1 MAKLLCFVAVLLV
14 ASAVLAEAHTA
25 PAPAPAATKPAAPAP
40 APHGHG
46 IPWKNATFS
55 LKFIIHNVADTNV
68 TFKLEVQ
75 GKDAGY
81 PAVAKA
87 GQWTGIGPLKV
98 ARKVAVVQLYVTVKN
113 NKGVAVTK
121 GFPVFLKGI
130 VANSS
135 KALVVTASEV
145 KSWKG
150 KSLVIKIGRKVE
162 LIFKL

>member
-1 MAKLLCFVAVLLV
+1 MAKLLYFVAILLV
-14 ASAVLAEAHTA
+14 ASAVLAETHAA
-25 PAPAPAATKPAAPAP
+25 PAPAPAPR
-40 APHGHG
+40 HG
-46 IPWKNATFS
+46 IRKHETFS
-55 LKFIIHNVADTNV
+55 LKFIIHNVADRNV

-75 GKDAGY
+75 GKDA
-81 PAVAKA
+81 ANAVVAKA
-87 GQWTGIGPLKV
+87 GSWTAIGPLKV
-98 ARKVAVVQLYVTVKN
+98 ARKVEVVQLYVTVKN

-121 GFPVFLKGI
+121 SFPVRLAEFLKGI

-150 KSLVIKIGRKVE
+150 GKSLVIKVGNKVE

>member
-1 MAKLLCFVAVLLV
+1 MAKLLCFVAILLV
-14 ASAVLAEAHTA
+14 ASAVLAETHAA
-25 PAPAPAATKPAAPAP
+25 PAPAPAPR
-40 APHGHG
+40 HG
-46 IPWKNATFS
+46 ILNKHATFS
-55 LKFIIHNVADTNV
+55 LKFIIHNVADRNV

-75 GKDAGY
+75 GKDA
-81 PAVAKA
+81 ANAVVAKA
-87 GQWTGIGPLKV
+87 GQWTAIGPLKV
-98 ARKVAVVQLYVTVKN
+98 ARKVEVVQLYVTVKN

-121 GFPVFLKGI
+121 GFPVRLAAFLKGI

-150 KSLVIKIGRKVE
+150 GKSLVIKVGNKVE

>member
-1 MAKLLCFVAVLLV
+1 MAKLLYFVAILLV
-14 ASAVLAEAHTA
+14 ASAVLAEAHAA
-25 PAPAPAATKPAAPAP
+25 PAPAPAPR
-40 APHGHG
+40 HG
-46 IPWKNATFS
+46 IRKHETFS
-55 LKFIIHNVADTNV
+55 LKFIIHNVADRNV

-75 GKDAGY
+75 GKDA
-81 PAVAKA
+81 ANAVVAKA
-87 GQWTGIGPLKV
+87 GSWTAIGPLKV
-98 ARKVAVVQLYVTVKN
+98 ARKVEVVQLYVTVKN

-150 KSLVIKIGRKVE
+150 GKSLVIKVGRKVE